1 VVFSPLFLSVDMII
15 LLGMEQE
22 DFRQTW
28 SELMSERRR
37 LFDQRTNLETELV
50 ELRYKIT
57 HLDEILSHLSPLAGF
72 ADEDDLSSM
81 GLTDAIRT
89 VLKTASPNRLAP
101 GDVRETLQQR
111 GYDLSGLTAP
121 MASIY
126 KILGRISEGNDSE
139 VEREKQDGRVYY
151 KWKSPPITDEDIPF

>member
-1 VVFSPLFLSVDMII
+1 
-15 LLGMEQE
+15 MEQE

-28 SELMSERRR
+28 QDLMSERRR

-50 ELRYKIT
+50 EIRYKIT

-72 ADEDDLSSM
+72 ANEDDLSSM

-89 VLKTASPNRLAP
+89 VLKNAPERLSAME
-101 GDVRETLQQR
+101 VRESLQQR

-126 KILGRISEGNDSE
+126 KILGRISDGENSE
-139 VEREKQDGRVYY
+139 VEREKEEGRVYY
-151 KWKSPPITDEDIPF
+151 KWKQPVITDDDIPF